1 MSSHYMLNIQK
12 RIEYQKGNHRK
23 MNKKKEL
30 IDKMKEEI
38 ASFWDEI
45 HKLTETIIQSKN
57 NIKIKC
63 ILPVMLIYKII
74 LRNLKLENQINQRI
88 LISSN

>member
-1 MSSHYMLNIQK
+1 
-12 RIEYQKGNHRK
+12 

-38 ASFWDEI
+38 ANFRDAI
-45 HKLTETIIQSKN
+45 HKLTETIIQSEN

-63 ILPVMLIYKII
+63 ILPVMLIYKLI
-74 LRNLKLENQINQRI
+74 LRNLKLENQINQWI